1 MKRKR
6 MNAIE
11 ILKYVKEMLE
21 VNTMVNWGCADYT
34 PEEEFQCMLDAIKKM
49 EEEGN

>member
-1 MKRKR
+1 

-21 VNTMVNWGCADYT
+21 VNTRVNWNHADYT
-34 PEEEFQCMLDAIKKM
+34 PEEEFQCMLDSIKEM
-49 EEEGN
+49 EEGN